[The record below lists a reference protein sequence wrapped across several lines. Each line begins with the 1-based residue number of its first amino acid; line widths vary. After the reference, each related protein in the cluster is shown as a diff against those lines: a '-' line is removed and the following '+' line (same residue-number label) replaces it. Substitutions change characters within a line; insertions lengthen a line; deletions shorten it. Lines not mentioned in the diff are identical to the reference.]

1 MNRRGNGVVCLTL
14 ARMGEKK
21 RKAARFDE
29 AGHPKGIVN
38 DKRRETEPKKMRDA
52 VLKKLLCDMGQ
63 RGGAVACGK
72 CALCAYGREWAE
84 RKGEK

>member
-1 MNRRGNGVVCLTL
+1 MVCLTL
-14 ARMGEKK
+14 ARMGETK

-29 AGHPKGIVN
+29 TGHLKDMVN

-63 RGGAVACGK
+63 RGGAEACGK

-84 RKGEK
+84 RKREK